1 MIEEI
6 YLLERLIKIFEKY
19 DILIGLESAVNFE
32 GLNYSEVHTLD
43 LIGSVEDVNGILL
56 SKKMN
61 MTKGALSKIT
71 KKLLEKGLIESYK
84 KNGNKKEIY
93 FKLSE
98 SGGIIYEKHRR
109 IHEEGIVRD
118 KELFSSFSQ
127 EERAIILRFMDKA
140 IEDIDLKIDL
150 ISK

>member
-19 DILIGLESAVNFE
+19 DILIGLESAMNFE

-43 LIGSVEDVNGILL
+43 LIGSVEEVNGILL

-84 KNGNKKEIY
+84 KLGNKKELY

-98 SGGIIYEKHRR
+98 SGVIIYEKHRR
-109 IHEEGIVRD
+109 IHEEGIARD

-127 EERAIILRFMDKA
+127 DERTVILKFMDKT
-140 IEDIDLKIDL
+140 IKDIDLKIDS

>member
-1 MIEEI
+1 MIEES
-6 YLLERLIKIFEKY
+6 YMLELLIKIFEKY
-19 DILIGLESAVNFE
+19 DILIGLESAINFE

-43 LIGSVEDVNGILL
+43 LIGSAEDVNGILL

-84 KNGNKKEIY
+84 KLGNKKELY

-98 SGGIIYEKHRR
+98 SGKIIYEKHRR
-109 IHEEGIVRD
+109 IHEEGIERD

-127 EERAIILRFMDKA
+127 EERNVILRFMDKT
-140 IEDIDLKIDL
+140 IEDIDLKIDAV
-150 ISK
+150 SK

>member
-1 MIEEI
+1 MIEES
-6 YLLERLIKIFEKY
+6 YMLELLIRIFEKY
-19 DILIGLESAVNFE
+19 DILIGLESAINFE

-43 LIGSVEDVNGILL
+43 LIGSAEDVNGILL

-84 KNGNKKEIY
+84 KLGNKKELY

-98 SGGIIYEKHRR
+98 SGKIIYEKHRR
-109 IHEEGIVRD
+109 IHEEGIERD

-127 EERAIILRFMDKA
+127 EERNVILRFMDKT
-140 IEDIDLKIDL
+140 IEDIDLKIDAV
-150 ISK
+150 SK

>member
-1 MIEEI
+1 MIEELH
-6 YLLERLIKIFEKY
+6 LLETLIKIFEKY
-19 DILIGLESAVNFE
+19 DILIGLESAMNFE

-71 KKLLEKGLIESYK
+71 KKLLEKDLIESYK
-84 KNGNKKEIY
+84 KSGNKKEIY

-98 SGGIIYEKHRR
+98 GGKIIYEKHRR
-109 IHEEGIVRD
+109 IHEEGIERD

-127 EERAIILRFMDKA
+127 DERTVILKFMDKT
-140 IEDIDLKIDL
+140 IKDIDLKIDS